1 MALTKGSRLLSGVDE
16 PTEQQFVRIVQHYT
30 AAVHQ
35 PPHSRPSTALQNMGI
50 DVSFVVSINQKRA
63 NRATNHL
70 RKADIDNVVVWP
82 GVVGKRLFE
91 QRNPTAA
98 LEGLLSPVTRQEL
111 RSTTHANYFVPHN
124 AGAVGC
130 YFSHAAL
137 WYFIVQNGLTA
148 ALIFEDDIACKADR
162 RDYVATIEHCIRA
175 AGGVGAFDVLHLSA
189 HSTWGHG
196 GAEQIEPFGNGL
208 VRSRGP
214 GYSNM
219 AYLITQRGA
228 RALLQRLLPISITI
242 DAYVFERARE
252 DDSFL
257 LLRPEKR
264 LFDHPLT
271 NFASSSI
278 GYRPSLHII
287 APQYRSLA
295 VGIVVAVLLGIIAV
309 LVARLHHFAQVA
321 AIERR
326 EHDVPNAA
334 QARERLP
341 KAPSLLSVPV
351 AQQKTSE

>member
-1 MALTKGSRLLSGVDE
+1 
-16 PTEQQFVRIVQHYT
+16 
-30 AAVHQ
+30 
-35 PPHSRPSTALQNMGI
+35 MGI
-50 DVSFVVSINQKRA
+50 DVSFVVSINQERA
-63 NRATNHL
+63 NRSTDQLLKSGITNV
-70 RKADIDNVVVWP
+70 AVWP
-82 GVVGKRLFE
+82 GVVGKSLFT
-91 QRNPTAA
+91 NGAPSAA
-98 LEGLLSPVTRQEL
+98 LDGLLSPVTRQEL

-137 WYFIVQNGLTA
+137 WYFIVQNNLAA
-148 ALIFEDDIACKADR
+148 ALVFEDDIACKADR
-162 RDYVATIEHCIRA
+162 RDYVGTIGRWISA

-208 VRSRGP
+208 VRSKGP

-252 DDSFL
+252 DNSFL

-264 LFDHPLT
+264 LFEHPLT

-278 GYRPSLHII
+278 GYKPSIHII

-295 VGIVVAVLLGIIAV
+295 VGIVVAVLLGIIVV
-309 LVARLHHFAQVA
+309 LAARLHHFAQVA
-321 AIERR
+321 TKGN
-326 EHDVPNAA
+326 EHGVPNAA
-334 QARERLP
+334 AQGPVRRERSPAAPLP
-341 KAPSLLSVPV
+341 PDPTLD
-351 AQQKTSE
+351 Q